1 MGWNTR
7 RNVRRRERRRRESRS
22 GDHRGLGLM
31 VGTEFTDPNTGEPA
45 GEIAKAVRSKCVDS
59 NLLILSCGTY
69 ENVVRWIPP
78 LVVTEEQ
85 IDEAVD
91 VFERAV
97 KDAVADHSACGDDD
111 EEEGEVPA

>member
-1 MGWNTR
+1 MG
-7 RNVRRRERRRRESRS
+7 
-22 GDHRGLGLM
+22 
-31 VGTEFTDPNTGEPA
+31 TDPNTGEPA

-78 LVVTEEQ
+78 LAVTEEQ

-111 EEEGEVPA
+111 EEEGEVPAEKKNIPKNEIRESWRQQHLINTSYFRAVLQ